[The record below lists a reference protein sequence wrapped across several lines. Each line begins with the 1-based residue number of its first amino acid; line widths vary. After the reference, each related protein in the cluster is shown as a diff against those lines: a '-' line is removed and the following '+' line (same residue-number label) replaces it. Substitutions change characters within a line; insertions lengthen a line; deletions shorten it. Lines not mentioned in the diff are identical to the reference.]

1 LFNPLPLL
9 KAELKRT
16 YAGAIAVILLIAIAT
31 AVGIAIIS
39 QERALRK
46 GSTSAAHEFDIIIG
60 AQGSPAQLVLSTI
73 YLQMSSSVKL
83 VPGSVL
89 ADLQR
94 ERGVEFAAPIAFVDH
109 YENYLIVGTTS
120 DFITNGGN
128 RLLKEG
134 RLFQSINEVVVGSDV
149 KLPLGK
155 KIAPVHGHY
164 IEDLPI
170 SEKDMDEYESHEYTV
185 VGRMPA
191 LGTPWDRA
199 IIVPIESVWEIHGLY
214 ESHSKK
220 IGPPWKERLPGVPAV
235 VVKPETFS
243 DAYRIKSKYNTEST
257 IAIFPA
263 DVLLRF
269 YDLLGNIRDVMA
281 GISIASQILVLTAI
295 LLTIFIMLNNRKR
308 QIAVLRA
315 IGASPAYIF
324 SAIWLY
330 TVLLIV
336 IGVVLGIIFG
346 WLSSHF
352 LTAAFS
358 ARTGLQMTAVITVRE
373 LIMAGS
379 LVFLGMSIAIIPAW
393 MSYRRS
399 VAEGLKSQE

>member
-1 LFNPLPLL
+1 MNNLDLHVSDLLLEYPLPDGQRL
-9 KAELKRT
+9 KVL
-16 YAGAIAVILLIAIAT
+16 
-31 AVGIAIIS
+31 
-39 QERALRK
+39 
-46 GSTSAAHEFDIIIG
+46 DI
-60 AQGSPAQLVLSTI
+60 
-73 YLQMSSSVKL
+73 
-83 VPGSVL
+83 
-89 ADLQR
+89 
-94 ERGVEFAAPIAFVDH
+94 
-109 YENYLIVGTTS
+109 S
-120 DFITNGGN
+120 DFIVKQGN
-128 RLLKEG
+128 TIGIMGPSGCGKTSLLYALSGIENPQLGVIQWGEINIAALPAAG
-134 RLFQSINEVVVGSDV
+134 RDRWRYRNIGFIFQDFHLIPKMTTLKNVL
-149 KLPLGK
+149 LPVGK